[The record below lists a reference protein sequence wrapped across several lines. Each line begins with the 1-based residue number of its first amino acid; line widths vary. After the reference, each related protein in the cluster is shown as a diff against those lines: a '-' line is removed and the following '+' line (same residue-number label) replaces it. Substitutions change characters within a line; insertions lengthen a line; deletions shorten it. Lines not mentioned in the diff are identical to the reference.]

1 MNRRDFGKALVA
13 GAAGAA
19 LSGEGAAAAAAVA
32 RDLPYRVLP
41 DLKVRALGDI
51 HTGGDYHT
59 LVGNGPTAEASL

>member
-19 LSGEGAAAAAAVA
+19 FSGEGAAVAVA